1 MFVCISSFAIASM
14 GCTTATD
21 SSAATIDEATADE
34 VVTMIATSAQP
45 TTIQVTTVAT
55 TTQPTTAE
63 PTQEADKKED
73 NEEQSEDYEET
84 PEPDEDSNESVES
97 SDSDSSHDSDSG
109 GGSYADSDLLARV
122 IYLEVGNCSEECQ
135 WLVGSTAMNLA
146 DRYGG
151 LEAVATDYNT
161 FNVAYALYD
170 CEPSSTSRS
179 VADRVLSGD
188 RDYNVMAF
196 RAGYYHDF
204 GTPYTSIDNVYF
216 STY

>member
-1 MFVCISSFAIASM
+1 MCIGSFAIASM

-21 SSAATIDEATADE
+21 GAKATIDEATADE
-34 VVTMIATSAQP
+34 VVTTIATSEQP
-45 TTIQVTTVAT
+45 TTIQATTAVP
-55 TTQPTTAE
+55 TTQPTTAA
-63 PTQEADKKED
+63 PTEEVCEEEEEDKCED
-73 NEEQSEDYEET
+73 NED
-84 PEPDEDSNESVES
+84 PDEDSNDS
-97 SDSDSSHDSDSG
+97 SDSDSDNDSGGG

-122 IYLEVGNCSEECQ
+122 IYLEAGSCSEECQ
-135 WLVGSTAMNLA
+135 RLVGSTAMNLA

-170 CEPSSTSRS
+170 CEPSSTSRA
-179 VADRVLSGD
+179 VANRVLSGD